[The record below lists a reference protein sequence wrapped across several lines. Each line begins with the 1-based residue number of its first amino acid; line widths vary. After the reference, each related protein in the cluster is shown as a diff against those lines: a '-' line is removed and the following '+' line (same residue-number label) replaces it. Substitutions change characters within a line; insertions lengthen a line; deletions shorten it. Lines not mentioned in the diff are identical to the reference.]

1 MRWVISWG
9 LFIGRWMTSQET
21 WFPSMS
27 GGAVVVISMGVTE
40 YSHRIWKWA
49 PMTMD
54 IYISR
59 TAPPSL
65 GRGKIGNCTKLVSL
79 KVNPKK
85 VDVLTFQ
92 V

>member
-1 MRWVISWG
+1 
-9 LFIGRWMTSQET
+9 MTSQEK

-27 GGAVVVISMGVTE
+27 RGAVVVISMGVTE
-40 YSHRIWKWA
+40 YSLRILISISWKWG

-54 IYISR
+54 IYIYITR

-65 GRGKIGNCTKLVSL
+65 GRGKIGNCTKFVGL